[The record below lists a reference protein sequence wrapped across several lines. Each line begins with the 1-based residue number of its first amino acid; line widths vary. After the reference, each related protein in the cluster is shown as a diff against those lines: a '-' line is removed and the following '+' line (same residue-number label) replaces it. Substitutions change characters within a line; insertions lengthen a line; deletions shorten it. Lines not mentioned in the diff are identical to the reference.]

1 MKPIFDNLTR
11 ASLNMKHVIHDLE
24 LVIRESH
31 PEDMLPKD
39 DILSWELEN
48 LKGIRDV
55 LLAHNSMMDKMLEG
69 LIERMEGGHGK
80 S

>member
-1 MKPIFDNLTR
+1 MKQIFENLTR
-11 ASLNMKHVIHDLE
+11 ASMNMKHAIHDLK
-24 LVIRESH
+24 LVIGESH
-31 PEDMLPKD
+31 PEDSLPKD

-55 LLAHNSMMDKMLEG
+55 LSSHNKLVDHVIAG

-80 S
+80 A

>member
-1 MKPIFDNLTR
+1 MKQIFGNLTR
-11 ASLNMKHVIHDLE
+11 AALNMKRAIYDLK
-24 LVIRESH
+24 LVIGVSH
-31 PEDMLPKD
+31 PEDSLPKD

-55 LLAHNSMMDKMLEG
+55 LLAHNVLVDQVLEG

-80 S
+80 K